1 MLVSG
6 AVLEELG
13 LSVLDKW
20 VCYYMTVKSKVRTDL
35 GVVRA
40 QVHVPGMIDVFC
52 SLLVCLRDIYV
63 KLKDE

>member
-20 VCYYMTVKSKVRTDL
+20 VCYYMTGKGKVRTDL

-40 QVHVPGMIDVFC
+40 QVHTC
-52 SLLVCLRDIYV
+52 Q
-63 KLKDE
+63 E